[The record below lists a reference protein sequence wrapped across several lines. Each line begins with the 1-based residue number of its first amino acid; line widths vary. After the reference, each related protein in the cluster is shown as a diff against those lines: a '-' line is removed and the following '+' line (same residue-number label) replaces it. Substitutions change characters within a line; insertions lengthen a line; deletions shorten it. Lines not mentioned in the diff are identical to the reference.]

1 MASASAIS
9 MIRSRSSQAVRQ
21 FVGNDIP
28 DVARLH
34 SRVWPNPGC
43 TPSVY
48 DEYFRRVFIGN
59 PDSDPALPSLVFED
73 ESGRVVGFIGVV
85 PRRLVADGRTYRA
98 AVSSQFVV
106 EPGPEAAFAAVRLLR
121 AYLEGPQ
128 DVSIADEATDAARAL
143 WSGLGAS
150 TAHFLSMHWTRV
162 LRPARFAASFL
173 RTRRRLRPVAGV
185 LGACSSVADALAA
198 RLPNTPF
205 QQPRT
210 FSPPQ
215 EISAAI
221 AVAHQEEFCHPS
233 ALRVVHDERSFQ
245 WLLDRAARASVDHH
259 PVTGVVTGSGRVRG
273 WYIAALDGQG
283 QCDVVHLAAVRTATR
298 EVLEALFQHA
308 WQRGACAVSGRADVR
323 FTPALTDTSCVFHQ
337 RGHWMLV
344 NTASVDLLRAFESG
358 SACFARL
365 DGEWAL
371 RLSTP
376 DSRGGLS

>member
-1 MASASAIS
+1 
-9 MIRSRSSQAVRQ
+9 MIRSRSSQAVRR
-21 FVGNDIP
+21 FVGSDIP

-34 SRVWPNPGC
+34 ARVWPNPGC

-48 DEYFRRVFIGN
+48 DDYFRRVFLAN
-59 PDSDPALPSLVFED
+59 PDSDPALPSLVSEN

-85 PRRLVADGRTYRA
+85 PRVLVADGRTYRA

-106 EPGPEAAFAAVRLLR
+106 EPGPEAPFAAVRLLR

-128 DVSIADEATDAARAL
+128 DISIADEATDAARAL
-143 WSGLGAS
+143 WSGVGAS
-150 TAHFLSMHWTRV
+150 TAHFLSMYWTRLV
-162 LRPARFAASFL
+162 RPARFAASFL
-173 RTRRRLRPVAGV
+173 RARPRRWGLLARV
-185 LGACSSVADALAA
+185 LAPCSPPADALLA
-198 RLPNTPF
+198 RLRNTPF
-205 QQPRT
+205 HQPRT

-215 EISAAI
+215 EISAAF

-273 WYIAALDGQG
+273 WYIAALNGDGL
-283 QCDVVHLAAVRTATR
+283 CDVVHLAAARNAHR
-298 EVLEALFQHA
+298 ELLDTLFQHA
-308 WQRGACAVSGRADVR
+308 WHRGACAVSGRADVR
-323 FTPALTDTSCVFHQ
+323 FMPALADASCVFHQ

-344 NTASVDLLRAFESG
+344 DSASIDILRAFESG
-358 SACFARL
+358 SVCFARL

-376 DSRGGLS
+376 VSRGAVL

>member
-1 MASASAIS
+1 
-9 MIRSRSSQAVRQ
+9 MIRSRSSRAVRR
-21 FVGNDIP
+21 FVGTDIP

-34 SRVWPNPGC
+34 ARVWPNPGC

-48 DEYFRRVFIGN
+48 DDYFRRVFIAN
-59 PDSDPALPSLVFED
+59 PDSDPALPSLVSEN

-85 PRRLVADGRTYRA
+85 PRVVVADGRTYRA

-143 WSGLGAS
+143 WGGLGAS

-173 RTRRRLRPVAGV
+173 RARPRRWGLLARV
-185 LGACSSVADALAA
+185 LAPCSVPADALAV
-198 RLPNTPF
+198 RLRGTPF
-205 QQPRT
+205 YQPRT
-210 FSPPQ
+210 FEPPQ
-215 EISAAI
+215 EITAAI

-283 QCDVVHLAAVRTATR
+283 QCDVVHLAAVRTASR

-308 WQRGACAVSGRADVR
+308 WRRGACAVSGRADVR
-323 FTPALTDTSCVFHQ
+323 FTSALSDASCVFHQ
-337 RGHWMLV
+337 QGHWMLV
-344 NTASVDLLRAFESG
+344 NTSSADILRAFESG

-371 RLSTP
+371 RLVTP
-376 DSRGGLS
+376 DSRGAVS